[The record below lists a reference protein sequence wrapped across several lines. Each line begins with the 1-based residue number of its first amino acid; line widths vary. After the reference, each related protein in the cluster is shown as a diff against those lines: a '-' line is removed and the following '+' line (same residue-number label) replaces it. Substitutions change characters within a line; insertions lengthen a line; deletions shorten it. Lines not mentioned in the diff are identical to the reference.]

1 MGSEKK
7 LSEISNSLSE
17 TLQRIDT
24 LQKQSKTSWLT
35 RFRQHLAKNN
45 QHLHSII
52 LAGCV
57 FAVAAGRLQQK
68 SEYEAEKG
76 KWEKEQADLMSR
88 IERIQQSCR
97 QQEAAREQLQYSIR
111 SELDTRGWSMWPSGS
126 LSSRIHRA
134 LQDDILQEERMSPGG
149 GPEQVD
155 QQR

>member
-7 LSEISNSLSE
+7 LSEISDSLSE
-17 TLQRIDT
+17 TLKRIDT

-68 SEYEAEKG
+68 SEYEVIP
-76 KWEKEQADLMSR
+76 LHV
-88 IERIQQSCR
+88 I
-97 QQEAAREQLQYSIR
+97 
-111 SELDTRGWSMWPSGS
+111 
-126 LSSRIHRA
+126 
-134 LQDDILQEERMSPGG
+134 
-149 GPEQVD
+149 
-155 QQR
+155 